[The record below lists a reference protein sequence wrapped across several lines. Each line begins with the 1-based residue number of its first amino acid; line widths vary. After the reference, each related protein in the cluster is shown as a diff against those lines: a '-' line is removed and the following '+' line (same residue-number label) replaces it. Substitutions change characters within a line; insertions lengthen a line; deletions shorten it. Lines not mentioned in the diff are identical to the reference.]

1 VGVERAVEI
10 LVVDDRLAQR
20 RALSTV
26 VADLGAKVVEAES
39 GREALRLLLQRDF
52 AVILLDVNMPGM
64 DGFETA
70 ALIRQR
76 GRSEQT
82 PIIFVTAFGD
92 ETHASRGYQLGAVD
106 YIQTPVDPQALRS
119 KVTVL
124 VELHRKTEEATRHA
138 ESLRRQAAQ
147 LRQLADLSLAV
158 HGARTLDEL
167 LELVSAATV
176 EIVEADEVAVEL
188 VVEGAPALG
197 PGAAAGRHLVRRPA
211 DTALGALPLTALG
224 NGNAQRVRLT
234 EAQLAVHPTWSS
246 LEKASGRPRLRG
258 WLGVPLLA
266 RDGRVV
272 GALHLSGKRG
282 GEFSAEDETVLVQVA
297 QIASIAAENTVFKD
311 AQEANRLKD
320 QFLATLSHEL
330 RTPLQALLSWST
342 MLRQDASDGALL
354 ARGLEVIERSART
367 QKQLIDDLLD
377 VSRIMT
383 GKLALELEPVSL
395 RQVTEAAVDAARPAA
410 EAKRVRIGV
419 SLGTETPTV
428 DGDALRL
435 QQVVGNLLS
444 NGIKFTPAGG
454 EVQVV
459 MLCDRAQAEL
469 MVIDS
474 GEGIAPELLPHV
486 FERFRQGDSSSTRY
500 HAGLGIGLAIVRH
513 LVELHGGNVRAE
525 SQGLGKGT
533 TFVVTLPLA
542 SPREWQLAEPAVVP
556 APVRSHSAL
565 AGVRLLLVEDADE
578 TRECL
583 ALILAKHGAQV
594 TAVASVA
601 EALAA
606 LEGATPDVLVSD
618 IAMSGRDGFE
628 LIEEVRVRSAE
639 LGRIPAAALTAYAR
653 PEEAARALRAGFD
666 VHLSKPVQ
674 EETLVSSVLA
684 LAAGRPGAN

>member
-1 VGVERAVEI
+1 VDRTVEI
-10 LVVDDRLAQR
+10 LVVDDRAAQR

-26 VADLGAKVVEAES
+26 VADLGAKVVEADS

-52 AVILLDVNMPGM
+52 AVILLDVNMPDM

-119 KVTVL
+119 KVNVL
-124 VELHRKTEEATRHA
+124 VDLHRKTEEATRHA

-147 LRQLADLSLAV
+147 LRRLADLSLAV
-158 HGARTLDEL
+158 HGARSLDEL
-167 LELVSAATV
+167 LGLVSAAAL
-176 EIVEADEVAVEL
+176 ELVEAEQVAAEL

-197 PGAAAGRHLVRRPA
+197 PGAAGGRHVARQPA
-211 DTALGALPLTALG
+211 DTALAALPLTMVDG
-224 NGNAQRVRLT
+224 GAQSVRVS
-234 EAQLAVHPTWSS
+234 EAQLAAHPTWGS
-246 LEKASGRPRLRG
+246 LAKPNGHPPLRG

-272 GALHLSGKRG
+272 GAIHVSGKRG
-282 GEFSAEDETVLVQVA
+282 GDFSAEDETILVQLA
-297 QIASIAAENTVFKD
+297 QIASIAGENTLFKD

-342 MLRQDASDGALL
+342 MLREDASNPALL
-354 ARGLEVIERSART
+354 ARGLEVIARSARA

-383 GKLALELEPVSL
+383 GKLTLEREPVSL
-395 RQVTEAAVDAARPAA
+395 RQVIEAAVDAARPVAA
-410 EAKRVRIGV
+410 AKGIRVGV
-419 SLGTETPTV
+419 SLGTEEPTV

-454 EVQVV
+454 QVQVV
-459 MLCDRAQAEL
+459 MLCDGAQAEL
-469 MVIDS
+469 MLIDS

-513 LVELHGGNVRAE
+513 LVELHGGSVRAE
-525 SQGLGKGT
+525 SQGVGKGT

-542 SPREWQLAEPAVVP
+542 GSREWTATAPVEAAP
-556 APVRSHSAL
+556 APPPPPSESAL
-565 AGVRLLLVEDADE
+565 ASLRLLLVEDADE

-583 ALILAKHGAQV
+583 ALILQRHGAAV
-594 TAVASVA
+594 RAVASVA

-606 LEGATPDVLVSD
+606 LEEETPDVLVSD
-618 IAMSGRDGFE
+618 IAMSGRDGFA
-628 LIEEVRVRSAE
+628 LIEEVRQRS
-639 LGRIPAAALTAYAR
+639 GRIPAAALTAYAR

-674 EETLVSSVLA
+674 EDTLVNAVLA
-684 LAAGRPGAN
+684 LAGVRARSD